1 MINQIRKLHA
11 EKGANYRVTVRYM
24 GDKQWHVC
32 ELVDVDDVGV
42 AVNAGGETIGIP
54 WTGLAAISFRPT
66 GS

>member
-1 MINQIRKLHA
+1 MIERIKKLHA
-11 EKGANYRVTVRYM
+11 EGDGKFRVTVRYM

-32 ELVDVDDVGV
+32 ELIDVDDVGV